1 MRLHF
6 FSRLALLL
14 VAGFLVVASQ
24 IWTGDTLK
32 LLFVIGGAAMIAGAA
47 IDALRADTAQRAL
60 DGMIGLLGAGTV
72 VQAFAFEATNLKWW
86 SFACACAL
94 GALSTIG
101 LVLHEMS
108 TERVVHELSVS
119 KTRERVP
126 TAT

>member
-60 DGMIGLLGAGTV
+60 DGVIGLLGAGTV
-72 VQAFAFEATNLKWW
+72 VQALAFEATNLKWW

-119 KTRERVP
+119 KARERVP

>member
-24 IWTGDTLK
+24 VWTGGTLK
-32 LLFVIGGAAMIAGAA
+32 LLFVIGGAVMIACAA
-47 IDALRADTAQRAL
+47 IDASRKDTAQRAL
-60 DGMIGLLGAGTV
+60 DGAIGLLGAGTV
-72 VQAFAFEATNLKWW
+72 VQAFAFHGSNLEWW
-86 SFACACAL
+86 SFGCACAL
-94 GALSTIG
+94 AALSTIG
-101 LVLHEMS
+101 LMLHEMS

-119 KTRERVP
+119 KARERVP

>member
-24 IWTGDTLK
+24 VWTGNTLQ

-47 IDALRADTAQRAL
+47 IDGIRADTAQRAL
-60 DGMIGLLGAGTV
+60 DGVIGLLGAGTV
-72 VQAFAFEATNLKWW
+72 IQALTVGATDLKWS

-94 GALSTIG
+94 AALSTIG

-108 TERVVHELSVS
+108 TERVVHELRVS